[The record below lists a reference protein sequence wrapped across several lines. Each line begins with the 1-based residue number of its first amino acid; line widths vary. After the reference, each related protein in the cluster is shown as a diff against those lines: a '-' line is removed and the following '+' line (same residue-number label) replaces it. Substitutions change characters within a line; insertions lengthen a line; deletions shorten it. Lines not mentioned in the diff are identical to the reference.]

1 MFFVLGMGQLP
12 PHIYRSISIWTQPIM
27 DTYRR
32 CSAEGQWDA
41 SYKWPNEL
49 WRTTIIRIHDT
60 NKEKWKSRLIFY
72 FMLSVWFFLFE
83 FFLFFFFFLFN
94 QKCKDN
100 QPFFMRHIVFKSL
113 YQPYFENL
121 VLRFMFETEFVFLF
135 CHSSIIA
142 PRIY

>member
-1 MFFVLGMGQLP
+1 MVARKSERRTEQFMFFVLGMGQLP

-49 WRTTIIRIHDT
+49 WRTTITRIHDT

-94 QKCKDN
+94 QN
-100 QPFFMRHIVFKSL
+100 ARIISL
-113 YQPYFENL
+113 SSWDTSSSNL
-121 VLRFMFETEFVFLF
+121 YINLILK
-135 CHSSIIA
+135 I
-142 PRIY
+142 